1 MNEKP
6 IVFFHLDLD
15 NATSFKY
22 EKHSQDWK
30 SAFNDFYG
38 GWSKYLLNAVE
49 NRAKECG
56 LSLQPLRFWKG
67 LGDAQVHRAEFEG
80 ADQAFA
86 YVLGFYD
93 AFHQFSEYLLKRY
106 GLGLKATAW
115 YATFPE
121 PNLRLQTPAG
131 DDYIGPDLDI
141 GFRLTTVSQS
151 KRIVLAMD
159 LAHMISRSSLINNVS
174 FYHVGWRRLK
184 GVHRDTPYPI
194 ILLNG
199 ETPIKVP
206 IWESYL
212 SDLTQNYLKSEPL
225 KPVELRGLIDR
236 YKSDL
241 QYDRDKI

>member
-1 MNEKP
+1 MTDKP

-30 SAFNDFYG
+30 DAFKDFYG
-38 GWSKYLLNAVE
+38 GWSKYLRHAVE
-49 NRAKECG
+49 NRSREHG
-56 LSLQPLRFWKG
+56 LKLQPLRFWKG
-67 LGDAQVHRAEFEG
+67 LGDAQVHKAEFEG
-80 ADQAFA
+80 ADEVFA

-93 AFHQFSEYLLKRY
+93 AFHQFSDYLMNRY
-106 GLGLKATAW
+106 NLGLKATAW

-151 KRIVLAMD
+151 NRIILAMD
-159 LAHMISRSSLINNVS
+159 LADLVSRSQLINNVT
-174 FYHVGWRRLK
+174 FHHVGWRSLK

-199 ETPIKVP
+199 QTPIKVP

-212 SDLTQNYLKSEPL
+212 SDLTQKYLMDDPL
-225 KPVELRGLIDR
+225 QPEGLQKLIAR